1 MVVMLTAAPLR
12 EYPCPTRLLM
22 NAFDLDVRFIHS
34 AARGGDIEMTEK
46 NGMGNPNPGLFF
58 DFKGGKQGKPFVL

>member
-1 MVVMLTAAPLR
+1 
-12 EYPCPTRLLM
+12 M
-22 NAFDLDVRFIHS
+22 NAFDLDLRFIHS

-58 DFKGGKQGKPFVL
+58 DFKGGKQGKLFVL